1 MVSRYPEPAVPAS
14 QPTQEFRLFIT
25 LGIPDAVKETIEAA
39 QAELRR
45 FLPPKAARWARR
57 EQFHLTLRFLG
68 NVAASRVDELVEA
81 CHGACQSFGPLH
93 LCARRIGFFPNA
105 WEPRVVWVGISDLD
119 DRLPGVWNA
128 VQSATQPF
136 TSEPPESRFTGHVTL
151 ARVNRLSRDQAVQLA
166 AAAARFEKIA
176 FGEWTA
182 VELELMR
189 SELLPEGA
197 RHSLLASFPMLG
209 KEAKSQDLNEG
220 GA

>member
-1 MVSRYPEPAVPAS
+1 VVSRYPEPAVAAP
-14 QPTQEFRLFIT
+14 QPTQEFRLFIA
-25 LGIPDAVKETIEAA
+25 LVIPDAVKETMEAA
-39 QAELRR
+39 QTELRR
-45 FLPPKAARWARR
+45 LLPPTAARWTRR

-68 NVAASRVDELVEA
+68 NMAASRVDELVEA

-105 WEPRVVWVGISDLD
+105 REPRVVWVGISDVD

-136 TSEPPESRFTGHVTL
+136 TSEPPDSGFTGHVTL
-151 ARVNRLSRDQAVQLA
+151 ARVHRLSRDQAVPLA
-166 AAAARFEKIA
+166 AAAAKFEKLA

-182 VELELMR
+182 GQLELMR

-197 RHSLLASFPMLG
+197 RHSVLASFPLLG
-209 KEAKSQDLNEG
+209 ERSEIAGSE
-220 GA
+220 